1 MSPSPSKDIPP
12 ARREPTEVSL
22 AEIENIK
29 LQSEPR
35 RHRLGLVVT
44 ALLVVGMGG
53 IGAWQ
58 WDKISPH
65 LRGMKAAI
73 AASGFLSKETLSTP
87 AAPKTDSDAAK
98 VSQPN
103 NQNTA
108 QQNTAQQST
117 AQQKNPTIPATSNT
131 ASSDTLNSSATPA
144 DAEGQGEGEQAAR
157 EGTEREP
164 DVLLN
169 HRRYEVA
176 SEEDL
181 VQLNPNSQIKLQP
194 DVQAAIAQM
203 IVKAKAEGVRLG
215 IISGFRTLEDQNY
228 LYFDVK
234 AERGQSAQTRAEV
247 SAPPGYSEHHTGYAV
262 DFIDEG
268 RSETHLQESFET
280 TAAFKWLQENAP
292 YYNFELSFPK
302 DNASGVAYEPWH
314 WRYVG
319 NQESLELFYK

>member
-1 MSPSPSKDIPP
+1 MSNSPSSPSKDIPP

-35 RHRLGLVVT
+35 QHRLGLVVT
-44 ALLVVGMGG
+44 LLLVAGVGGVG
-53 IGAWQ
+53 TWQ
-58 WDKISPH
+58 WERVSPH

-73 AASGFLSKETLSTP
+73 AASDFGFLAKESAVPSTTDKP
-87 AAPKTDSDAAK
+87 IQKTT
-98 VSQPN
+98 QT
-103 NQNTA
+103 TA
-108 QQNTAQQST
+108 EQSE
-117 AQQKNPTIPATSNT
+117 QNPTVVA
-131 ASSDTLNSSATPA
+131 ATPRA
-144 DAEGQGEGEQAAR
+144 TDGAATQATD
-157 EGTEREP
+157 EEIGKEP
-164 DVLLN
+164 DILLN

-176 SEEDL
+176 SEDAL

-194 DVQAAIAQM
+194 EAQAVVTQM
-203 IVKAKAEGVRLG
+203 ITKAKAEGIRLG
-215 IISGFRTLEDQNY
+215 IISGFRTLADQDY

-234 AERGQSAQTRAEV
+234 AERGQDAQTRAEV

-268 RSETHLQESFET
+268 RSETHLQTSFET
-280 TAAFKWLQENAP
+280 TAAFKWLQENAA

-302 DNASGVAYEPWH
+302 GNASGVTYEPWH